1 MLNTNLLCLFCL
13 DDGWGVDEGLGC
25 GGAVLGVFVSFL
37 LLDNRYAN
45 RKEVELT
52 SLISSTAK
60 YASVGTPA
68 SFG

>member
-13 DDGWGVDEGLGC
+13 DDGRGVDESLGC
-25 GGAVLGVFVSFL
+25 GGSVLGVFVSFVL
-37 LLDNRYAN
+37 VESRCAN